1 MNREKLEKD
10 YKNLGNE
17 LPTFY
22 PNKSFQN
29 HCYWRIAL
37 DNTVGAQWN
46 KKISSPAYKNL
57 TDEQLQK
64 TLEFLR
70 LYIRDE
76 KTLEQHNRQSL
87 IYRGKINAS

>member
-1 MNREKLEKD
+1 M
-10 YKNLGNE
+10 KNLGNE
-17 LPTFY
+17 LPRYY

-37 DNTVGAQWN
+37 DNAVGAQWN
-46 KKISSPAYKNL
+46 EKISSPAYKNI

-64 TLEFLR
+64 TLGFLR
-70 LYIRDE
+70 LYIKDE
-76 KTLEQHNRQSL
+76 MTLEKNNRQSL